1 MLFCVNI
8 DRQME
13 LSKLIDSYIEHGF
26 GSMNKN
32 DFEVFI
38 FSYLVKEHAVYKDKS
53 NFELSILLRIPE
65 SKVKRLRYESDLKYT
80 SKDNNNDGLKI
91 RLNKVLSKAN
101 LKFKDKQQ
109 IQFVI
114 EDVYLRSY
122 LDDCLKKNGHFSDTS
137 FNREIVII
145 NLDTLSYLM
154 ENILDKEVANVLETA
169 TKQMGR
175 NLKLRELLEKIT
187 SDASSTL
194 IDLSIRG
201 IFLFIENNLW

>member
-1 MLFCVNI
+1 
-8 DRQME
+8 ME
-13 LSKLIDSYIEHGF
+13 LSKLIDSYLEHGF

-65 SKVKRLRYESDLKYT
+65 SKVKRLRYESDLKYS
-80 SKDNNNDGLKI
+80 SKDNDNNGLKN
-91 RLNKVLSKAN
+91 RLNKVLSKAK

-109 IQFVI
+109 IQFII

-122 LDDCLKKNGHFSDTS
+122 LDDCLKKNGYFSDTS
-137 FNREIVII
+137 FNREIVVI

-154 ENILDKEVANVLETA
+154 ENILDKEVSDIVEIAI
-169 TKQMGR
+169 KKMGNKL
-175 NLKLRELLEKIT
+175 NLRDLLEKVT
-187 SDASSTL
+187 SNATTSL
-194 IDLSIRG
+194 IDLSING
-201 IFLFIENNLW
+201 LSLYIKNNLF

>member
-1 MLFCVNI
+1 
-8 DRQME
+8 ME

-80 SKDNNNDGLKI
+80 SKDDNNDGLKN

-122 LDDCLKKNGHFSDTS
+122 LDDYLKKKGYFSDTS

-175 NLKLRELLEKIT
+175 KLKFRELLEKIT
-187 SDASSTL
+187 SDGSSTL
-194 IDLSIRG
+194 IDLSING
-201 IFLFIENNLW
+201 ILLLIKSNLW

>member
-1 MLFCVNI
+1 
-8 DRQME
+8 ME
-13 LSKLIDSYIEHGF
+13 LGKLVDTYIERGF

-80 SKDNNNDGLKI
+80 SKDDNNDDLKN

-122 LDDCLKKNGHFSDTS
+122 LDDYLKKKGYFSDTS

-154 ENILDKEVANVLETA
+154 ANILDKEVANVLETA

-175 NLKLRELLEKIT
+175 KLKFRELLEKIT

-201 IFLFIENNLW
+201 IFLLIKNNL

>member
-80 SKDNNNDGLKI
+80 SKDDNNDGLKN

-122 LDDCLKKNGHFSDTS
+122 LDDYLKKKGYFSDTS

-175 NLKLRELLEKIT
+175 KLKFRELLEKIT
-187 SDASSTL
+187 SDGSSTL
-194 IDLSIRG
+194 IDLSING
-201 IFLFIENNLW
+201 ILLLIKSNLW